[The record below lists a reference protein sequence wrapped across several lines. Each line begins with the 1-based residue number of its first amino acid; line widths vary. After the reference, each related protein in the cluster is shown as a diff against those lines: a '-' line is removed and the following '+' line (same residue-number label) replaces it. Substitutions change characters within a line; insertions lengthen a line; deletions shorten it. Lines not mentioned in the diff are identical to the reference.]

1 MPDTTL
7 KRACSIS
14 QHVLVPAAVETTF
27 DDAPD
32 LTPLVQAAQR
42 GLRRD
47 VQALLDVLPKG
58 ELFIPLARNIEG
70 APDGQRLDLDDRE
83 LKLVPHMLL
92 DEDGNHY
99 AALFTH
105 PELMGPMEQE
115 LGWKTDGEELK
126 FCTVPAMFALDMA
139 LEVVDDEHVLGL
151 VLNAGTDYELLLRR
165 EELSSI
171 TNGKA
176 IPLVGYVEALA
187 PEDGGETLEAEGG
200 EPPSPALT
208 EAIESALAELPSVH
222 GYALTRTF
230 NPERDLEPHPTL
242 RLVTSAPESEHSEIA
257 ERLVDSI
264 GEHLPPPGYIDIVF
278 DRKDDD
284 A

>member
-1 MPDTTL
+1 
-7 KRACSIS
+7 
-14 QHVLVPAAVETTF
+14 VLVPPAVDTPPS
-27 DDAPD
+27 DATD

-58 ELFIPLARNIEG
+58 ELFIPLARNIAG
-70 APDGQRLDLDDRE
+70 AADGQRLDLDDQE
-83 LKLVPHMLL
+83 VKLVPHMLL

-99 AALFTH
+99 AALFTQ

-115 LGWKTDGEELK
+115 LGWKTDGGDLK
-126 FCTVPAMFALDMA
+126 FCTVPALFALDMA

-151 VLNAGTDYELLLRR
+151 VLNAGTDYELMLRR

-176 IPLVGYVEALA
+176 IPLVGYVAALA
-187 PEDGGETLEAEGG
+187 PEDGGETIVAEGG
-200 EPPSPALT
+200 EPPNPALIA
-208 EAIESALAELPSVH
+208 AIEGALAQMPEIK

-242 RLVTSAPESEHSEIA
+242 RLVTSAPEAELSAIA
-257 ERLVDSI
+257 EQMVDAV

-278 DRKDDD
+278 DRSDDD